1 MIYEF
6 VNLRKL
12 FSYKVMTKRIFLI
25 SVLYLLAI
33 AIQAVP
39 AKRGIL
45 QMLKL
50 KDGTE
55 VQAQLCGDERFHWWT
70 TTDGRRYIADGDN
83 YKEVD
88 GLTLNRMAVRRRSA
102 AFRQSATRK
111 RPMYQSRVSGKLNS
125 YLGKKKGLVILVEF
139 KDTKFNPAHD
149 CTKFDDILN
158 TEGYTT
164 DEGFVGSVAD
174 YFKAQSND
182 LFELNFDVV
191 GPVQLKY
198 DVEYYG
204 GNDNEGQDKNAE
216 AMIVEACLGV
226 DDQVNFNDYDWD
238 NDGEVEE
245 VFVVYAGKGEADGG
259 DATTIWPHMYEL
271 SYSHNDLTLDG
282 AHINTYACANELSGG
297 GSIDGIGTFCHE
309 FSHCLGYPDFYDTLN
324 SETYGMAYYDLMD
337 AGCYNGDGFIPCGYS
352 AYEKWLAGWI
362 ELTELSNENVTVDA
376 LKPMS
381 EGGSGYVIYNDGRPD
396 EFYILE
402 NRQQTN
408 WDSALYGRGL
418 MITHVD
424 YDEMLWYLNCPNSL
438 IDESSEYVTKY
449 RYPTNDHMRLTIMH
463 ADNDDD
469 YETYNGLTNDLYP
482 YLQNDSLTSTSIP
495 AATFYN
501 ATKQGDN
508 LMHGAILN
516 ITQNDDNTMSF
527 YYRAPIIETGISE
540 LHIDNPSSNVIY
552 DLQGRRLSPNSRQ
565 KGFFIINGKKIIR

>member
-12 FSYKVMTKRIFLI
+12 FSYKVMTKRLFLI
-25 SVLYLLAI
+25 SVLCLLAI

-88 GLTLNRMAVRRRSA
+88 GLTLNRMAVRKRSV
-102 AFRQSATRK
+102 AFIQSTTRN

-139 KDTKFNPAHD
+139 KDTKFNTAHD

-204 GNDNEGQDKNAE
+204 GNDNEGHDKNPE

-282 AHINTYACANELSGG
+282 AHINTYACANELSGD
-297 GSIDGIGTFCHE
+297 GSISGIGTFCHE
-309 FSHCLGYPDFYDTLN
+309 FSHCLGYPDFYDTIN
-324 SETYGMAYYDLMD
+324 NETYGMAYYDLMD
-337 AGCYNGDGFIPCGYS
+337 AGSYNGDGFIPCGYS
-352 AYEKWLAGWI
+352 AYEKWLAGWV

-381 EGGSGYVIYNDGRPD
+381 EGGSGYVIYNDGHP
-396 EFYILE
+396 EEYYIVE
-402 NRQQTN
+402 NRQKTN
-408 WDSALYGRGL
+408 WDSALFGRGL

-424 YDEMLWYLNCPNSL
+424 YDEMLWYLNCPNS
-438 IDESSEYVTKY
+438 IVDENSEYVTKY

-516 ITQNDDNTMSF
+516 ITQNDNNTMSF

>member
-12 FSYKVMTKRIFLI
+12 FSYKVMTKRLFLI
-25 SVLYLLAI
+25 SVLCLLTI

-88 GLTLNRMAVRRRSA
+88 GLTLNRMAVRKRSV

-139 KDTKFNPAHD
+139 KDTKFNSAHD

-204 GNDNEGQDKNAE
+204 GNDNEDQDKNPE

-297 GSIDGIGTFCHE
+297 GSINGIGTFCHE

-352 AYEKWLAGWI
+352 AYEKWLAGWV

-381 EGGSGYVIYNDGRPD
+381 EGGSGYVIYNDGHPD

-408 WDSALYGRGL
+408 WDSALFGRGL

-516 ITQNDDNTMSF
+516 ITQNEDNTMSF

>member
-111 RPMYQSRVSGKLNS
+111 RPKYQSRVSGKLNS

-337 AGCYNGDGFIPCGYS
+337 AGCYNGGGFIPCGYS

-381 EGGSGYVIYNDGRPD
+381 EGGSGYVIYNDGHPD

-424 YDEMLWYLNCPNSL
+424 YDEMLWYLNFPNSL

>member
-12 FSYKVMTKRIFLI
+12 FSYKVMTKRLFLI
-25 SVLYLLAI
+25 SVLCLLAI

-88 GLTLNRMAVRRRSA
+88 GLTLNRMAVRKRSV

-139 KDTKFNPAHD
+139 KDTKFNTAHD

-297 GSIDGIGTFCHE
+297 GSISGIGTFCHE
-309 FSHCLGYPDFYDTLN
+309 FSHCLGYPDFYDTIN
-324 SETYGMAYYDLMD
+324 NETYGMAYYDLMD
-337 AGCYNGDGFIPCGYS
+337 AGSYNGDGFIPCGYS
-352 AYEKWLAGWI
+352 AYEKWLAGWV

-381 EGGSGYVIYNDGRPD
+381 EGGSGYVIYNDGHPD

-408 WDSALYGRGL
+408 WDSALFGRGL

-516 ITQNDDNTMSF
+516 ITQNDNNTMSF

>member
-102 AFRQSATRK
+102 AFRQSTTRK

-204 GNDNEGQDKNAE
+204 GNDNEDQDKNPE

-297 GSIDGIGTFCHE
+297 GSINGIGTFCHE

-337 AGCYNGDGFIPCGYS
+337 AGSYNGDGFIPCGYS

-381 EGGSGYVIYNDGRPD
+381 EGGSGYVIYNDGHPD

-408 WDSALYGRGL
+408 WDSALFGRGL

-424 YDEMLWYLNCPNSL
+424 YDEMLWYLNFPNSL

-463 ADNDDD
+463 ADDSDEIT
-469 YETYNGLTNDLYP
+469 YEGLVNDLYP

>member
-111 RPMYQSRVSGKLNS
+111 RPKYQSRVSGKLNS

-337 AGCYNGDGFIPCGYS
+337 AGCYNGGGFIPCGYS

-381 EGGSGYVIYNDGRPD
+381 EGGSGYVIYNDGHPD

>member
-88 GLTLNRMAVRRRSA
+88 GLTLNRMAVRKRSV

-139 KDTKFNPAHD
+139 KDTKFNTAHD

-297 GSIDGIGTFCHE
+297 GSISGIGTFCHE
-309 FSHCLGYPDFYDTLN
+309 FSHCLGYPDFYDTIN
-324 SETYGMAYYDLMD
+324 NETYGMAYYDLMD
-337 AGCYNGDGFIPCGYS
+337 AGSYNGDGFIPCGYS
-352 AYEKWLAGWI
+352 AYEKWLAGWV

-381 EGGSGYVIYNDGRPD
+381 EGGSGYVIYNDGHPD

-408 WDSALYGRGL
+408 WDSALFGRGL

-424 YDEMLWYLNCPNSL
+424 YDEMLWYLNCPNS
-438 IDESSEYVTKY
+438 IVDENSEYVTKY

>member
-204 GNDNEGQDKNAE
+204 GNDNEDQDKNPE

-297 GSIDGIGTFCHE
+297 GSISGIGTFCHE

-337 AGCYNGDGFIPCGYS
+337 AGSYNGDGFIPCGYS

-381 EGGSGYVIYNDGRPD
+381 EGGSGYVIYNDGHPD

-408 WDSALYGRGL
+408 WDSALFGRGL

-508 LMHGAILN
+508 LMYGAILN

>member
-102 AFRQSATRK
+102 AFRQSVTCR

-297 GSIDGIGTFCHE
+297 GSISGIGTFCHE
-309 FSHCLGYPDFYDTLN
+309 FSHCLGYPDFYDTIN
-324 SETYGMAYYDLMD
+324 NETYGMAYYDLMD
-337 AGCYNGDGFIPCGYS
+337 AGSYNGDGFIPCGYS
-352 AYEKWLAGWI
+352 AYEKWLAGWV

-381 EGGSGYVIYNDGRPD
+381 EGGSGYVIYNDGHPD

-516 ITQNDDNTMSF
+516 ITQNDNNTMSF

>member
-139 KDTKFNPAHD
+139 KDTKFNTAHD

-297 GSIDGIGTFCHE
+297 GSISGIGTFCHE
-309 FSHCLGYPDFYDTLN
+309 FSHCLGYPDFYDTIN
-324 SETYGMAYYDLMD
+324 NETYGMAYYDLMD
-337 AGCYNGDGFIPCGYS
+337 AGSYNGDGFIPCGYS
-352 AYEKWLAGWI
+352 AYEKWLAGWV

-381 EGGSGYVIYNDGRPD
+381 EGGSGYVIYNDGHPD

-408 WDSALYGRGL
+408 WDSALFGRGL

-516 ITQNDDNTMSF
+516 ITQNDNNTMSF

>member
-12 FSYKVMTKRIFLI
+12 FSYKVMTKRLFLI
-25 SVLYLLAI
+25 SVLCLLAI

-88 GLTLNRMAVRRRSA
+88 GLTLNRMAVRKRSV

-139 KDTKFNPAHD
+139 KDTKFNTAHD

-204 GNDNEGQDKNAE
+204 GNDNEGHDKNPE

-297 GSIDGIGTFCHE
+297 GSISGIGTFCHE
-309 FSHCLGYPDFYDTLN
+309 FSHCLGYPDFYDTIN
-324 SETYGMAYYDLMD
+324 NETYGMAYYDLMD
-337 AGCYNGDGFIPCGYS
+337 AGSYNGDGFIPCGYS

-362 ELTELSNENVTVDA
+362 ELTELSNENVTVEA

-381 EGGSGYVIYNDGRPD
+381 EGGSGYVIYNDGHPD

-408 WDSALYGRGL
+408 WDSALFGRGL

-424 YDEMLWYLNCPNSL
+424 YDEMLWYLNCPNS
-438 IDESSEYVTKY
+438 IVDENSEYVTKY

-482 YLQNDSLTSTSIP
+482 YLQNDSLTTTSIP

-516 ITQNDDNTMSF
+516 ITQNDNNTMSF

>member
-204 GNDNEGQDKNAE
+204 GNDNEGHDKNPE

-297 GSIDGIGTFCHE
+297 GSISGIGTFCHE

-337 AGCYNGDGFIPCGYS
+337 AGSYNGDGFIPCGYS

-381 EGGSGYVIYNDGRPD
+381 EGGSGYVIYNDGHPD

-402 NRQQTN
+402 NRQHTN
-408 WDSALYGRGL
+408 WDSALFGRGL

-463 ADNDDD
+463 ADDSDEIT
-469 YETYNGLTNDLYP
+469 YEGLVNDLYP

-501 ATKQGDN
+501 ATKQDDN

>member
-12 FSYKVMTKRIFLI
+12 FSYKVMTKRLFLI
-25 SVLYLLAI
+25 SVLCLLAI

-102 AFRQSATRK
+102 AFRQSVTCR

-125 YLGKKKGLVILVEF
+125 YFGKKKGLVILVEF
-139 KDTKFNPAHD
+139 KDTKFDPAHD

-297 GSIDGIGTFCHE
+297 GSISGIGTFCHE
-309 FSHCLGYPDFYDTLN
+309 FSHCLGYPDFYDTIN
-324 SETYGMAYYDLMD
+324 NETYGMAYYDLMD
-337 AGCYNGDGFIPCGYS
+337 AGSYNGDGFIPCGYS
-352 AYEKWLAGWI
+352 AYEKWLAGWV

-381 EGGSGYVIYNDGRPD
+381 EGGSGYVIYNDGHPD

-408 WDSALYGRGL
+408 WDSALLGRGL

-449 RYPTNDHMRLTIMH
+449 RYPTNDHMRFTIMH

-516 ITQNDDNTMSF
+516 ITQNDNNTMSF

>member
-88 GLTLNRMAVRRRSA
+88 GLTLNRMAVRKRSV
-102 AFRQSATRK
+102 AFRQSTTRK

-139 KDTKFNPAHD
+139 KDTKFNAAHD

-204 GNDNEGQDKNAE
+204 GNDNEDHDKNPE

-297 GSIDGIGTFCHE
+297 GSISGIGTFCHE
-309 FSHCLGYPDFYDTLN
+309 FSHCLGYPDFYDTIN
-324 SETYGMAYYDLMD
+324 NETYGMAYYDLMD
-337 AGCYNGDGFIPCGYS
+337 AGSYNGNGFIPCGYS
-352 AYEKWLAGWI
+352 AYEKWLAGWV

-381 EGGSGYVIYNDGRPD
+381 EGGSGYVIYNDGHPD

-408 WDSALYGRGL
+408 WDSALFGRGL

-424 YDEMLWYLNCPNSL
+424 YDEMLWYLNCPNS
-438 IDESSEYVTKY
+438 IVDENSEYVTKY